1 MPTPELSELYGQGK
15 GFWDS
20 LEHKSDRRQSSVKPG
35 IRMPGFGLGKY
46 WDTLVLSPDEQVA
59 VITSRGDRRIR
70 GLDWLPVVPSGA
82 GPTNHE
88 NIR

>member
-1 MPTPELSELYGQGK
+1 MDRERASGTH
-15 GFWDS
+15 W
-20 LEHKSDRRQSSVKPG
+20 EHKSDRRQSNVKRG
-35 IRMPGFGLGKY
+35 IRRPLFGLGKY
-46 WDTLVLSPDEQVA
+46 WDTLVLSPDEQFA

-82 GPTNHE
+82 GPTNYE